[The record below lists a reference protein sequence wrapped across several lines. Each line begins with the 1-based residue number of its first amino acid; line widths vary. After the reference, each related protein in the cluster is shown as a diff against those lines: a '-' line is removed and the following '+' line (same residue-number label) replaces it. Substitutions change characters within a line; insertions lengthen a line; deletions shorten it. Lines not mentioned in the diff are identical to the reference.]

1 MMTDFIEKLKNAAA
15 EFLFTV
21 RCPYCGK
28 VIKRSE
34 YACCECKHKFPETSV
49 KEYAVGG
56 HICAAPF
63 PYEGIFKN
71 ALYAFKFKCRGGY
84 SKQLA
89 FMIVQS
95 VNEVYNGE
103 HFDIITCVPIHKK
116 ALKQRGYNQ
125 SELLARDC
133 ANIMGIP
140 FVQTLEKIKEN
151 KIQHNLKSNERAQ
164 NVKGVYRIIDKKAVD
179 GKKVLIIDDVITT
192 GNTLGECARILMK
205 YNCKKVSCATL
216 CAVIIK

>member
-1 MMTDFIEKLKNAAA
+1 MMMDFIEKLQNAAKA
-15 EFLFTV
+15 FLFTV

-28 VIKRSE
+28 VIKHNE
-34 YACCECKHKFPETSV
+34 YACSECKNKFPEAAV
-49 KEYAVGG
+49 KEYTVGG
-56 HICAAPF
+56 YSCASSF
-63 PYEGIFKN
+63 PYDGIFKK
-71 ALYAFKFKCRGGY
+71 ALYDFKFNFRGGY

-103 HFDIITCVPIHKK
+103 HFDIITCVPMHKNS
-116 ALKQRGYNQ
+116 LKQRGYNQ
-125 SELLARDC
+125 SELLAKDC
-133 ANIMGIP
+133 AHIMKIP
-140 FVQTLEKIKEN
+140 YVKTLTKTKEN
-151 KIQHNLKSNERAQ
+151 KIQHNLKSSERAQ
-164 NVKGVYRIIDKKAVD
+164 NVKGVYKVIDKKTAA

-205 YNCKKVSCATL
+205 CNCKKVSCATL